1 MKLIYYFIV
10 GIIISTMSFSQNT
23 FYHSKDFTITNEKV
37 TQGSF
42 EAKAVSPTEINSS
55 YKSIY
60 KKSAQ
65 NKLEFKFSL
74 NGMDNERGFAQNHQL
89 TLKPVKGKMISPIFV
104 FGEADTSTI
113 KEQTEYLNEDIELT
127 LRVDMRQVLK
137 EFKEKNYFELFNGE
151 KFYAKDFAGV
161 FIAGNI
167 EPLSWDFQTLGTKKQ
182 FQLSDENNDGIYEIK
197 LLIKKD
203 ISASDEDKL
212 STQWKLTKDIS
223 SYPQLQSSS
232 VLLDALYNQAIEEM
246 LLDVREDGAFMAG
259 EKWPG
264 VWTRD
269 ISYSIHLA
277 FAIINPDAA
286 KTSLLAKVKNGKII
300 QDTGTGGAW
309 PVSSD
314 RMTWALAAWE
324 IYKVTGD
331 KGWLQKSFSIIKNS
345 ALADLETVRDR
356 QTGLFNGESSF
367 LDWREQ
373 TYPLWMDPKD
383 IYSSKNLGTNAVHF
397 QTYKILTAMASELHE
412 DPSELDEDV
421 SEFDED
427 ISEFDEDASKL
438 DEDASKFISAAKR
451 IQDGMNKLMWMPKK
465 KYFGQYLYGRNYQSL
480 SPKSEALGEALSV
493 LFNIPNTKRQ
503 KEIVENTPV
512 TKFGIPCVYPQT
524 PNIPPYHNDA
534 VWAFVQA
541 YWTMASAKVKN
552 ETSVEHGLASLYRAA
567 ALFLT
572 NKENFVVSSGDYV
585 GTQINSNRQL
595 WSVAGNL
602 AMTYRVFFGMQF
614 ESDKLIFAPFIPK
627 NFSGERTL
635 SNFKYRNAL
644 LIISVKGFGDG
655 IKSFKLDGKALKNNF
670 IEASLE
676 GKHSIEIILN
686 GKTTKSKINLVE
698 NKYAPETP
706 KVDFVWGKL
715 VWEKI
720 PKTDHYSVYK
730 NGLKVATTKEVVFSI
745 APNIPDGKKG
755 KILEEYQ
762 VKAASKNKTE
772 SFLSE
777 PVVINHEEK
786 IIEMEDYVSS
796 YENKYSNYS
805 SKGYVKI
812 EKQNHQDINF
822 NFTAETSGLYTIDF
836 RYANGNGPIN
846 TDNKCAVRSLLVDSK
861 FAGAIVMPHRGENSW
876 NIFDYSNSV
885 QIRLEKGEHFV
896 TLTFRNSDDNM
907 NGEVNGALLDCARIR
922 LLK

>member
-1 MKLIYYFIV
+1 
-10 GIIISTMSFSQNT
+10 MSFSQNT
-23 FYHSKDFTITNEKV
+23 FYKSKNFTVTGEKV
-37 TQGSF
+37 VQGSF
-42 EAKAVSPTEINSS
+42 EVKAVSPTEINSS

-74 NGMDNERGFAQNHQL
+74 NGWDNERGFAQNHQL
-89 TLKPVKGKMISPIFV
+89 ILKPVNGKMISPIFV
-104 FGEADTSTI
+104 FGQADTPTAN
-113 KEQTEYLNEDIELT
+113 EQTEYLSEDIELT
-127 LRVDMRQVLK
+127 LRVDMRRLLK
-137 EFKEKNYFELFNGE
+137 DFKEKSYFELFNGE
-151 KFYAKDFAGV
+151 KFNAKDFAGV
-161 FIAGNI
+161 FVAGNI
-167 EPLSWDFQTLGTKKQ
+167 EPRTWDFQTLGTKKQ
-182 FQLSDENNDGIYEIK
+182 FQLTDENNDDIYEIK

-203 ISASDEDKL
+203 IVASDEDKHT
-212 STQWKLTKDIS
+212 TQWKLTKDIS
-223 SYPQLQSSS
+223 AYPHLQSSS
-232 VLLDALYNQAIEEM
+232 VLLDALYNQAVEEM
-246 LLDVREDGAFMAG
+246 LLDIRDDGAFMAG

-277 FAIINPDAA
+277 IAIINPDAA
-286 KTSLLAKVKNGKII
+286 KTSLLAKVKGGKII

-331 KGWLQKSFSIIKNS
+331 KDWLQQSFSIIKNS
-345 ALADLETVRDR
+345 AIADLETVRDK

-383 IYSSKNLGTNAVHF
+383 IYASKNLGTNAVHF
-397 QTYKILTAMASELHE
+397 QTYKILTAMASELH
-412 DPSELDEDV
+412 DDASELNEDV

-427 ISEFDEDASKL
+427 ISEFDEDAPKL
-438 DEDASKFISAAKR
+438 NEDASRFISAAKG
-451 IQDGMNKLMWMPKK
+451 IQDGMNKLMWMPEK

-493 LFNIPNTKRQ
+493 LFEIPNAKRQ

-572 NKENFVVSSGDYV
+572 NKENFVASTGDYV

-614 ESDKLIFAPFIPK
+614 EPDKLLFAPFIPK
-627 NFSGERTL
+627 SFSGERTL
-635 SNFKYRNAL
+635 SNFKYRNSTL
-644 LIISVKGFGDG
+644 NIIVYGFGDA
-655 IKSFKLDGKALKNNF
+655 IKIFKLDGKILKDNF
-670 IEASLE
+670 IPASLE
-676 GKHSIEIILN
+676 GKHSIEIVMN
-686 GKTTKSKINLVE
+686 GKTAKSKINLVE
-698 NKYAPETP
+698 NEYAPETP
-706 KVDFVWGKL
+706 NAKLMDEKL
-715 VWEKI
+715 VWKKI
-720 PKTDHYSVYK
+720 PEVIEYIIYK
-730 NGLKVATTKEVVFSI
+730 NGEKVASTKENNFSLSQKS
-745 APNIPDGKKG
+745 AP
-755 KILEEYQ
+755 EEYQ
-762 VKAASKNKTE
+762 VKAVDKNNAT

-777 PVVINHEEK
+777 PVTVNSKEK

-796 YENKYSNYS
+796 YENKYANYS
-805 SKGYVKI
+805 SKGYVKM
-812 EKQNHQDINF
+812 EKQDHRDIAF
-822 NFTAETSGLYTIDF
+822 PFTANKEGLYSIDF
-836 RYANGNGPIN
+836 RYANGNGPLN
-846 TDNKCAVRSLLVDSK
+846 TENKCAIRSLIIDNQ
-861 FAGAIVMPHRGENSW
+861 FAGAIVMPHRGENTW
-876 NIFDYSNSV
+876 NVFDYSNSV
-885 QIRLEKGEHFV
+885 HVYLTKGNHTF
-896 TLTFRNSDDNM
+896 TLTFRNSDENM
-907 NGEVNGALLDCARIR
+907 NGEVNGALLDHVRISK
-922 LLK
+922 LK

>member
-1 MKLIYYFIV
+1 MKLSFFFIMS
-10 GIIISTMSFSQNT
+10 IFLSTMSFSQNT
-23 FYHSKDFTITNEKV
+23 FYHSKDFTVTSEKV
-37 TQGSF
+37 IQGNF
-42 EAKAVSPTEINSS
+42 EAKALSPTEINSS

-60 KKSAQ
+60 KKAAQ

-89 TLKPVKGKMISPIFV
+89 ILKPVNGKMISPIFI
-104 FGEADTSTI
+104 FGQADTSTVS
-113 KEQTEYLNEDIELT
+113 EQTEYLNEDIELT
-127 LRVDMRQVLK
+127 LRVDMRKLLK
-137 EFKEKNYFELFNGE
+137 DFNEHGYYELFNSE
-151 KFYAKDFAGV
+151 KFYKKDFNGV
-161 FIAGNI
+161 FVAGNI

-182 FQLSDENNDGIYEIK
+182 FQLTDENNDGIYELK

-203 ISASDEDKL
+203 IVASDEDKL
-212 STQWKLTKDIS
+212 TTQWKLTKDLS
-223 SYPQLQSSS
+223 AYPQLQSSS

-246 LLDVREDGAFMAG
+246 LLDVRNDGAFMAG

-331 KGWLQKSFSIIKNS
+331 KDWLKKSFSIIKNS
-345 ALADLETVRDR
+345 ALADLETVRDK

-383 IYSSKNLGTNAVHF
+383 IYASKNLGTNAVHF
-397 QTYKILTAMASELHE
+397 QTYKILTMMASELHE
-412 DPSELDEDV
+412 D
-421 SEFDED
+421 
-427 ISEFDEDASKL
+427 A
-438 DEDASKFISAAKR
+438 AQFISAAKG
-451 IQDGMNKLMWMPKK
+451 IQDGMNKLMWMPDE

-493 LFNIPNTKRQ
+493 LFEIPNAKRQ

-534 VWAFVQA
+534 VWAFVEA

-572 NKENFVVSSGDYV
+572 NKENFVASSGDYV

-614 ESDKLIFAPFIPK
+614 EPDKLIFAPFIPK

-635 SNFKYRNAL
+635 SNFKYRNSTL
-644 LIISVKGFGDG
+644 TISVKGFGDG
-655 IKSFKLDGKALKNNF
+655 IKSFKLDGKILKHNF
-670 IEASLE
+670 IEASLV
-676 GKHSIEIILN
+676 GKHSIEIVMN
-686 GKTTKSKINLVE
+686 GKTSPSKINLVE
-698 NKYAPETP
+698 NEYAPETP
-706 KVDFVWGKL
+706 KVKLIDGKL
-715 VWEKI
+715 TWEKI
-720 PKTDHYSVYK
+720 PDAVNYIIFK
-730 NGLKVATTKEVVFSI
+730 NGKKITSTKETNFSL
-745 APNIPDGKKG
+745 PQKS
-755 KILEEYQ
+755 LLVEYQ
-762 VKAASKNKTE
+762 VKAVDKNNVA

-777 PVVINHEEK
+777 PVTINGSEK

-796 YENKYSNYS
+796 YENKFANYS
-805 SKGYVKI
+805 GKGYVKI
-812 EKQNHQDINF
+812 EKQDHRDISF
-822 NFTAETSGLYTIDF
+822 PFTAEKAGIYTIDF
-836 RYANGNGPIN
+836 RYANGNGPLN
-846 TDNKCAVRSLLVDSK
+846 TENKCAIRSLLVDTQ
-861 FAGAIVMPHRGENSW
+861 FAGAIVMPHRGENTW
-876 NIFDYSNSV
+876 NVFDYSNSV
-885 QIRLEKGEHFV
+885 QIYLTKGEHIF
-896 TLTFRNSDDNM
+896 TLTFRSSDENM
-907 NGEVNGALLDCARIR
+907 NGEVNGALLDHAKIS

>member
-1 MKLIYYFIV
+1 MKCFIFFFV
-10 GIIISTMSFSQNT
+10 VISISTLSVAQNI
-23 FYHSKDFTITNEKV
+23 FYRSKDFTITDEKV
-37 TQGSF
+37 IQGIF
-42 EAKAVSPTEINSS
+42 ESKAVSPVEIISS

-65 NKLEFKFSL
+65 NNLEFKFSL
-74 NGMDNERGFAQNHQL
+74 NGLDNERGFAQNHYL
-89 TLKPVKGKMISPIFV
+89 TLKPINGKMVSPIFV
-104 FGEADTSTI
+104 FGEADTFNANE
-113 KEQTEYLNEDIELT
+113 KNEYLNDDVELI
-127 LRVDMRQVLK
+127 LRVDMRLALK
-137 EFKEKNYFELFNGE
+137 DFKEKGYYELFNGE
-151 KFYAKDFAGV
+151 KIFAKDFTGV
-161 FIAGNI
+161 FVAGNI
-167 EPLSWDFQTLGTKKQ
+167 SPLSWDFQTLGTKKDL
-182 FQLSDENNDGIYEIK
+182 QLKDENDDGIYEIK
-197 LLIKKD
+197 LLFKKN
-203 ISASDEDKL
+203 IFASNEDKL

-223 SYPQLQSSS
+223 SYPQLHSSS
-232 VLLDALYNQAIEEM
+232 VLLDALYNQAMEEM
-246 LLDVREDGAFMAG
+246 LLDIRDDGAFMAG

-331 KGWLQKSFSIIKNS
+331 KVWLQRSFSIIKNS
-345 ALADLETVRDR
+345 ALADLETVRDKK
-356 QTGLFNGESSF
+356 TGLFNGESSF

-397 QTYKILTAMASELHE
+397 QTYKILTMMASELHE
-412 DPSELDEDV
+412 D
-421 SEFDED
+421 
-427 ISEFDEDASKL
+427 ASL
-438 DEDASKFISAAKR
+438 FIPAAKG
-451 IQDGMNKLMWMPKK
+451 IQDGVNKLLWLPGG

-493 LFNIPNTKRQ
+493 LFEIPDVKRQ
-503 KEIVENTPV
+503 KEIVEHTPV

-552 ETSVEHGLASLYRAA
+552 EKSVEHSLASLYRAA

-572 NKENFVVSSGDYV
+572 NKENFVASTGDYV

-614 ESDKLIFAPFIPK
+614 ETDKLIFAPFIPK

-635 SNFKYRNAL
+635 SNFKYRNAIL
-644 LIISVKGFGDG
+644 TVSVKGFGDG
-655 IKSFKLDGKALKNNF
+655 IKSFKLDGKTLKDNF
-670 IEASLE
+670 IEAPLE
-676 GKHSIEIILN
+676 GKHSIEIIMN
-686 GKTTKSKINLVE
+686 GKTAPSSINLVKNE
-698 NKYAPETP
+698 YAPETP
-706 KVDFVWGKL
+706 QVNFVNGKLTWGK
-715 VWEKI
+715 I
-720 PKTDHYSVYK
+720 PGASQYLIYK
-730 NGLKVATTKEVVFSI
+730 NGSKAGSTKETVF
-745 APNIPDGKKG
+745 AVTPNMPDGKAG
-755 KILEEYQ
+755 KALEEYQ
-762 VKAASKNKTE
+762 VKAVNKNKAE

-777 PVVINHEEK
+777 PIGINSKEK
-786 IIEMEDYVSS
+786 IIEMEDCVST

-805 SKGYVKI
+805 GKGYVKI
-812 EKQNHQDINF
+812 EKQNHRGINF
-822 NFTAETSGLYTIDF
+822 NFIAETSGLYTIDF

-846 TDNKCAVRSLLVDSK
+846 TDNKCAVRSLLVDTQ

-876 NIFDYSNSV
+876 NIFDYSNPL
-885 QIRLEKGEHFV
+885 QIYLLKGKHTFSI
-896 TLTFRNSDDNM
+896 TFRNSDNNM
-907 NGEVNGALLDCARIR
+907 NEEVNSALLDCARIR
-922 LLK
+922 FLN

>member
-1 MKLIYYFIV
+1 MKLLFFLT
-10 GIIISTMSFSQNT
+10 IIIFISTMSFSQNI
-23 FYHSKDFTITNEKV
+23 FYHSKDFTVTSEKV
-37 TQGSF
+37 TQGIF

-60 KKSAQ
+60 KKAAQ

-74 NGMDNERGFAQNHQL
+74 NGLDNERGFAQNHQL

-104 FGEADTSTI
+104 FGQADTSTTN
-113 KEQTEYLNEDIELT
+113 EQTEYLNEDIQLT
-127 LRVDMRQVLK
+127 LRVDMRRVLK
-137 EFKEKNYFELFNGE
+137 DFKEKNNFELFNSE
-151 KFYAKDFAGV
+151 KFYAKDFKGV
-161 FIAGNI
+161 FVAGSI

-182 FQLSDENNDGIYEIK
+182 FQLTDENNDGIYELK

-203 ISASDEDKL
+203 IVASDEDKL
-212 STQWKLTKDIS
+212 TTQWKLTKDIS
-223 SYPQLQSSS
+223 AYPQLTSSS
-232 VLLDALYNQAIEEM
+232 VLFDALYNQAMEEM
-246 LLDVREDGAFMAG
+246 LLDIREDGAFMAG

-269 ISYSIHLA
+269 ISYSINLA
-277 FAIINPDAA
+277 FAIVNPDAA
-286 KTSLLAKVKNGKII
+286 KTSLLAKVKDGKII

-331 KGWLQKSFSIIKNS
+331 KDWLQKSFAIIKNS
-345 ALADLETVRDR
+345 ALADLETVHDK

-373 TYPLWMDPKD
+373 TYPIWMDPKD
-383 IYSSKNLGTNAVHF
+383 IYASKNLGTNAVHF
-397 QTYKILTAMASELHE
+397 QAYKILAAMAKELHE
-412 DPSELDEDV
+412 ENTR
-421 SEFDED
+421 
-427 ISEFDEDASKL
+427 
-438 DEDASKFISAAKR
+438 FISVAEE
-451 IQDGMNKLMWMPKK
+451 IQAGMNKLLWVPEK

-493 LFNIPNTKRQ
+493 LFDIPNTKRQ

-552 ETSVEHGLASLYRAA
+552 DQSVEHGLASLYRAA

-572 NKENFVVSSGDYV
+572 NKENFVASSGDFV

-602 AMTYRVFFGMQF
+602 AMTYRVLFGMQF
-614 ESDKLIFAPFIPK
+614 ESDRLVFAPFIPK

-644 LIISVKGFGDG
+644 LAIDVKGFGDG
-655 IKSFKLDGKALKNNF
+655 IKFFKLDGKVVKDNF
-670 IEASLE
+670 ISASLE
-676 GKHSIEIILN
+676 GKHSIEIVMN
-686 GKTTKSKINLVE
+686 GRTTKSKINLVE
-698 NKYAPETP
+698 NEYAPETP
-706 KVDFVWGKL
+706 KVKL
-715 VWEKI
+715 VDGRLAWKKI
-720 PKTDHYSVYK
+720 PGAVSYIVYK
-730 NGLKVATTKEVVFSI
+730 NGEKSASTKETSFTLSPKSLL
-745 APNIPDGKKG
+745 A
-755 KILEEYQ
+755 EYQ
-762 VKAASKNKTE
+762 VKAVDEKNLT

-777 PVVINHEEK
+777 PVTVRNDQK
-786 IIEMEDYVSS
+786 IIEMEDYSS
-796 YENKYSNYS
+796 SVESKFANYS
-805 SKGYVKI
+805 GRGYVKI
-812 EKQNHQDINF
+812 EKQDHHDISF
-822 NFTAETSGLYTIDF
+822 HFTAEKEGLYTIDF
-836 RYANGNGPIN
+836 RYANGNGPLN
-846 TDNKCAVRSLLVDSK
+846 TENKCAIRSLMVDKK
-861 FAGAIVMPHRGENSW
+861 FAGAIVMPHRGENTW
-876 NIFDYSNSV
+876 NVFDYSNAV
-885 QIRLEKGEHFV
+885 HVNLTKGDHTF
-896 TLTFRNSDDNM
+896 TLTFRNSDENM
-907 NGEVNGALLDCARIR
+907 NGEVNGTLLDHARIS

>member
-1 MKLIYYFIV
+1 MKLLYYFIV

-37 TQGSF
+37 IQGSF

-74 NGMDNERGFAQNHQL
+74 NGLDNERGFAQNHQL
-89 TLKPVKGKMISPIFV
+89 TLKPVNGRMTSQVFV
-104 FGEADTSTI
+104 FGEADTSAAN
-113 KEQTEYLNEDIELT
+113 EQTEYLKEDVELL

-137 EFKEKNYFELFNGE
+137 DFKEKSYHELFSGE
-151 KFYAKDFAGV
+151 KFYEKDFAGV
-161 FIAGNI
+161 FVAGNI
-167 EPLSWDFQTLGTKKQ
+167 SPLSWDFQTLGTKKQ
-182 FQLSDENNDGIYEIK
+182 FQLNDENNNGIYEIK

-203 ISASDEDKL
+203 IFASAEDKL

-223 SYPQLQSSS
+223 AYPQIQSSS

-246 LLDVREDGAFMAG
+246 LLDVRDDGAFMAG

-277 FAIINPDAA
+277 FAIVNPDAA

-331 KGWLQKSFSIIKNS
+331 KDWLQKSFSIIKNS
-345 ALADLETVRDR
+345 ALADLETVRDK

-438 DEDASKFISAAKR
+438 DEDASKFISAAKG
-451 IQDGMNKLMWMPKK
+451 IQDGMNKLMWNSNK
-465 KYFGQYLYGRNYQSL
+465 KYFGQYLYGRNHQSL

-493 LFNIPNTKRQ
+493 LFEIPDAKRQ
-503 KEIVENTPV
+503 KEIVENTPI

-552 ETSVEHGLASLYRAA
+552 EKSVEHSLASLYRAA
-567 ALFLT
+567 ALFLS
-572 NKENFVVSSGDYV
+572 NKENFVASTGDYV

-602 AMTYRVFFGMQF
+602 AMTFRVFFGMQF
-614 ESDKLIFAPFIPK
+614 EPDKLIFAPFIPK

-635 SNFKYRNAL
+635 SNFKYRKAL
-644 LIISVKGFGDG
+644 LTISVKGFGDG
-655 IKSFKLDGKALKNNF
+655 VKSFILDGKIIKQNF

-676 GKHSIEIILN
+676 GRHSIEIIMN
-686 GKTTKSKINLVE
+686 GKTSQSKINLLKNE
-698 NKYAPETP
+698 YAPETP
-706 KVDFVWGKL
+706 KVNLVDGKL
-715 VWEKI
+715 TWEKI
-720 PKTDHYSVYK
+720 PEAAQYLIYK
-730 NGLKVATTKEVVFSI
+730 NGLKATSTKETVFTI
-745 APNIPDGKKG
+745 TPNMPNSKVSKV
-755 KILEEYQ
+755 LEEYQ
-762 VKAASKNKTE
+762 VTAVNKNKTE

-777 PVVINHEEK
+777 CVVTKGEEK
-786 IIEMEDYVSS
+786 IIEIEDCVST

-805 SKGYVKI
+805 GKGYVKI
-812 EKQNHQDINF
+812 EKQDHRDINF
-822 NFTAETSGLYTIDF
+822 TFTAEASGLYTIDF

-846 TDNKCAVRSLLVDSK
+846 TDNKCAVRSLMVDNQFTS
-861 FAGAIVMPHRGENSW
+861 AIVMPHRGENSW
-876 NIFDYSNSV
+876 NVFDYGNSV
-885 QIRLEKGEHFV
+885 QIHLAKGEHFI
-896 TLTFRNSDDNM
+896 TLTFRNSDNNM
-907 NGEVNGALLDCARIR
+907 NEEVNSALLDCARIR